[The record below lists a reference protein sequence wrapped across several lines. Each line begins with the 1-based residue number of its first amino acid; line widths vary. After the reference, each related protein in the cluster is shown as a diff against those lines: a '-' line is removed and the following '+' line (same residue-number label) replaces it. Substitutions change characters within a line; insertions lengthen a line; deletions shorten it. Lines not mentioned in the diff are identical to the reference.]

1 MPFEPG
7 QSGNAA
13 GKAKGT
19 RNKVTLAIEALL
31 DGEAEALTR
40 KSIELA
46 KAGDMAA
53 LRLCMD
59 RLAPP
64 RKDRPVMFELPTITC
79 AADAV
84 KASAALFTA
93 VAIGDLTPSEAAE
106 LGKLIEAYVRALEA
120 TDFAARLEHLERATN
135 R

>member
-1 MPFEPG
+1 MQG
-7 QSGNAA
+7 NQTRQSRRYGRAQALHGSPSAA
-13 GKAKGT
+13 SQGSSRDVRTANHHM
-19 RNKVTLAIEALL
+19 R
-31 DGEAEALTR
+31 
-40 KSIELA
+40 
-46 KAGDMAA
+46 
-53 LRLCMD
+53 
-59 RLAPP
+59 
-64 RKDRPVMFELPTITC
+64 

-120 TDFAARLEHLERATN
+120 TDFAARLDNLKRN

>member
-1 MPFEPG
+1 MTC
-7 QSGNAA
+7 
-13 GKAKGT
+13 KAIK
-19 RNKVTLAIEALL
+19 
-31 DGEAEALTR
+31 
-40 KSIELA
+40 LA

-84 KASAALFTA
+84 KTSAALFTA

-120 TDFAARLEHLERATN
+120 TDFAARLDNLERANN